1 MIPHELIRCNL
12 LFSGEI
18 EELGGVKMHEHAA
31 EQGYFVIEEKKLRC
45 IGKEKTKVEA
55 GTAIYILPS
64 GVPHSFRA
72 IGKDELRLIMIYSPP
87 DKDKR

>member
-1 MIPHELIRCNL
+1 LIAHELIRCNL

-18 EELGGVKMHEHAA
+18 GELGGVKMHEHAA
-31 EQGYFVIEEKKLRC
+31 EHGYFVIEEKKLRC

-55 GTAIYILPS
+55 GTAICIPS

-72 IGKDELRLIMIYSPP
+72 IGKDKLRLIMIYSPP

>member
-1 MIPHELIRCNL
+1 MIAHELIRCNP

-18 EELGGVKMHEHAA
+18 EEQRGVKTHEHAA
-31 EQGYFVIEEKKLRC
+31 EHGYFVIEEKIHHH

-72 IGKDELRLIMIYSPP
+72 IGKDELRLIMFYSPP